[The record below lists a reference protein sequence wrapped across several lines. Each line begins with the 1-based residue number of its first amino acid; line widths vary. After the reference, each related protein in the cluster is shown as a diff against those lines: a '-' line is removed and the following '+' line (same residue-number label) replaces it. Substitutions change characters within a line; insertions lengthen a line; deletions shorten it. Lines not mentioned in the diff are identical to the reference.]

1 MNRIGV
7 IGAAITGSLA
17 GVLTRPCCV
26 FPIALSTFGL
36 SGAVV
41 SSFVTSHRPM
51 FLLASITLLA
61 GSLAVTLAREGGTA
75 AKAITVT
82 MSIAGFVVSRAWTGI
97 Y

>member
-1 MNRIGV
+1 MRRLGV
-7 IGAAITGSLA
+7 IGGAMTGSLA

-26 FPIALSTFGL
+26 LPIALSTFGL

-41 SSFVTSHRPM
+41 SSFVASHRPM

-61 GSLAVTLAREGGTA
+61 GSLAVTLSREGGTA

-82 MSIAGFVVSRAWTGI
+82 MAIAGFVVSRAWTGV
-97 Y
+97 